1 MTKENKTT
9 TNNINE
15 DTLLRAFEE
24 SLSVL
29 KNGLNYTRNK
39 ITIQSESLSYALRIY
54 KDFGNITPLKRL
66 LIGTNLYKTF
76 ENYLEYIGLFLKYDA
91 KKDFLKVIKEDGGLF
106 LTTDYPSFKNFK
118 ENIEEKSKPVIDYNK
133 RLSTLFKGLP
143 LKQVQDIVQGYFT
156 SLNK

>member
-9 TNNINE
+9 TNTKE
-15 DTLLRAFEE
+15 DTLLKAFEE
-24 SLSVL
+24 SLSIL

-39 ITIQSESLSYALRIY
+39 VAIQSESLNYALRIL
-54 KDFGNITPLKRL
+54 KDFGNITPLKKL
-66 LIGTNLYKTF
+66 LIGTNLYKTY
-76 ENYLEYIGLFLKYDA
+76 ESYLEYIGIFLKYDA

-118 ENIEEKSKPVIDYNK
+118 ENIQEKQKPVVDYNK